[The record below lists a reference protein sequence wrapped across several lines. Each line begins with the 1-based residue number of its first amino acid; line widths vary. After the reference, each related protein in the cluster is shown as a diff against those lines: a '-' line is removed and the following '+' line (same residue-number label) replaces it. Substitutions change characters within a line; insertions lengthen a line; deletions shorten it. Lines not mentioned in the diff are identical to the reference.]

1 VASLVLSHRCGPR
14 MEGPGHVP
22 MSPMSPMSPTV
33 SGGAG
38 CRTGVGEMGFRRD
51 MFGFGTIGWRE
62 NLCGSAPLWVAGG
75 GPSGSGSVKYT
86 MANAMRKS
94 ISLRQVIVA
103 DSQSRG
109 HQIETVVQQ
118 IKGEGHLSTAR
129 AWSPVLFPPWTGHTV
144 PSKPIRTG
152 FIYSITIMSRQK
164 CVTHSCNGPSLF
176 VRHVEFDATRHHHDS
191 REAGGSSVAH
201 PET

>member
-1 VASLVLSHRCGPR
+1 MSRCRRCRRCRRQCQEEQDVGPEWERWGSEGICSDSELSA
-14 MEGPGHVP
+14 
-22 MSPMSPMSPTV
+22 
-33 SGGAG
+33 GGKIFA
-38 CRTGVGEMGFRRD
+38 
-51 MFGFGTIGWRE
+51 
-62 NLCGSAPLWVAGG
+62 GSAPLWVAGG